1 MEILNQS
8 YFSDFPVLQTPRL
21 ILRSLKLDDANEV
34 FKMRANS
41 RVNQFIGREN
51 MQEEKSAYEL
61 IERTLNAYQNKQAI
75 AWAGLHKETNKII
88 GTCGLMSIESTNRRA
103 EIGGEMWVDYW
114 GKNLAIEAV
123 TTIVNFEFQNLNL
136 HAIEAKVS
144 PLNKGAIAILINLGF
159 QQEAYFKDRFFHNG
173 KYNDLAVYTCFNLKR

>member
-1 MEILNQS
+1 MENLNQS
-8 YFSDFPVLQTPRL
+8 YFSDFPILQTSRL
-21 ILRSLKLDDANEV
+21 ILRSLSLDDAKEV

-51 MQEEKSAYEL
+51 MQEEKSANDL

-75 AWAGLHKETNKII
+75 AWAGLHKESNSII
-88 GTCGLMSIESTNRRA
+88 GTCGLMSIEASNRRA

-123 TTIVNFEFQNLNL
+123 SAIVKFGFEQLNL

-144 PLNKGAIAILINLGF
+144 PLNRGAIAILTNLGF
-159 QQEAYFKDRFFHNG
+159 KQEAYFKDRFYHHG
-173 KYNDLAVYTCFNLKR
+173 KYHDLAVYTCLNKLT